1 VKEYRLYAGYS
12 YTLQRGGRR
21 LPKLSIIMGRSL
33 LSPNRYMVAWDCT
46 TISIPLSISNRTV
59 RVPDAGGAWRRRGDD
74 GGGRGLGL
82 QHCNRAAVEQKFQ
95 SRYRRT
101 DLTKC
106 RNHEQTS
113 KPLQNAHPPQ
123 SERSL
128 RTKAISRSQSEH
140 ILIKPQMACAPRKV
154 NVS

>member
-33 LSPNRYMVAWDCT
+33 LSPNRCMVPWDCT

-123 SERSL
+123 VNV
-128 RTKAISRSQSEH
+128 RTMAISRSQSEH
-140 ILIKPQMACAPRKV
+140 ILIKPQMACAPCKV